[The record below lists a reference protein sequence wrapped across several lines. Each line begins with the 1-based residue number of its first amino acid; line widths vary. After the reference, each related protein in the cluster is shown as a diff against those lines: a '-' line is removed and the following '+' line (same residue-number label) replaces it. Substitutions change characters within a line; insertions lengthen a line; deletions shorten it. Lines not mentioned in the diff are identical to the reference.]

1 MTLDKFRESSNV
13 NRESVMY
20 AVVVCFSPTTEGRRK
35 IVNREKGNADDAD
48 RAEKKDK
55 KRSKNFNPR
64 KPNKYGRRSQ
74 DTKHRT

>member
-48 RAEKKDK
+48 RAEKK
-55 KRSKNFNPR
+55 
-64 KPNKYGRRSQ
+64 G
-74 DTKHRT
+74 